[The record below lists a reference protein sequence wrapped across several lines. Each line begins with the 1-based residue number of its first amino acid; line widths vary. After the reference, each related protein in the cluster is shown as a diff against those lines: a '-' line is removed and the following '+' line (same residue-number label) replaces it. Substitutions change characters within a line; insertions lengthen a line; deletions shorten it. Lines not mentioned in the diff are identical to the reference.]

1 MLAPY
6 SKVAGQTFFAFADAN
21 ADKISHFRSLGQN
34 QIGLEDLYGGGDF
47 DFDDG
52 IYSFE
57 FELL

>member
-1 MLAPY
+1 MG
-6 SKVAGQTFFAFADAN
+6 GQTFFAFTDAN
-21 ADKISHFRSLGQN
+21 ADKISRFLSLGEN